1 MFATLKMIKT
11 SKEDIMPSVMQLMQ
25 AKEIRKIIVFDMK
38 IHLKENLK
46 KTCFEN

>member
-1 MFATLKMIKT
+1 
-11 SKEDIMPSVMQLMQ
+11 MQLMQ

-46 KTCFEN
+46 RLVLKIRS